1 MQEHEI
7 LDEQLFVIL
16 NDLLP
21 EIRRRAAAEAIFEL
35 EIPDGRDLTGAVRF
49 YKVRSI
55 EDGFLVPDT
64 MLKVICDLD
73 TVEQW
78 RV

>member
-1 MQEHEI
+1 
-7 LDEQLFVIL
+7 LSTNSFFLIL

-21 EIRRRAAAEAIFEL
+21 EIRRRATTEPIFEL
-35 EIPDGRDLTGAVRF
+35 EIPDGRGLTGTVRF

-55 EDGFLVPDT
+55 EDGFLVPET